1 MHLYLFV
8 WQKTGI
14 LDEAVEEEILCL
26 TPGLEMST
34 LVVVFFCAGL
44 KMVCLI
50 PKAIPEQAI
59 NRLHFTTLLN
69 DIPFD

>member
-1 MHLYLFV
+1 
-8 WQKTGI
+8 
-14 LDEAVEEEILCL
+14 
-26 TPGLEMST
+26 MSHARPRN
-34 LVVVFFCAGL
+34 VYSSGSFFCAGL

>member
-34 LVVVFFCAGL
+34 LVVVFFVQG
-44 KMVCLI
+44 
-50 PKAIPEQAI
+50 
-59 NRLHFTTLLN
+59 
-69 DIPFD
+69 